1 MFYVIRLAFNKNG
14 EGVTKLPV
22 ISFISKERECR
33 HVQFL
38 EYKEVFDMYRD
49 EGYDL
54 KLLYDKQRKLP
65 FIVLDSVSAN
75 MVDATMLF
83 KFVNNGMASV
93 KGREGTPEYANTMT
107 KVCES
112 LYEKIK
118 DRLSLEEVK
127 SFVEASLDF
136 LKYWQGGS
144 YTKGLAFGPLD
155 VCSDFMTDTMEF
167 INSVNSET
175 TKVFTEI
182 TDAQNVTKFMEACT
196 DDVFIKLPKWTF
208 LKEDD
213 LDYHTLLPVHSE
225 ICKPY
230 SNPLWYTPQY
240 NSNSRWTNYKDIIMG
255 TEENSHNDIFPNEEL
270 YYHAI
275 IDWAKF
281 NMRQYFESEQY
292 DILDPQSKEYFET
305 LLEFLYSTGWGH
317 NPLVPVYSPDAKTDD
332 IDSDNG
338 NYVFAMATASVNGI
352 SILFD
357 FLEKASREVGWE
369 VYPQAIV
376 KLARWGKRK
385 CSSLIFNGYDKRF
398 NLNES
403 TIERNIGDIRDY
415 LFESRDLKCFIEL
428 GEFKD
433 ETYLKELGCFGLR
446 IPVGVIAI
454 ERYKHP
460 KKDLSYATQVYYPM
474 TDLINLIKEGIIS
487 TIKYENGKFI
497 LNLEGIDDQS
507 LDNPGAYVDLSL
519 VVNNQSNASNK
530 RDPFYRSEGLDD
542 ICFEFPTLPKDSIN
556 QLKIIY
562 YMSSNPDIDFD
573 GLLCKNKAEVIQA
586 VNEDACNVSPV
597 KIFQASIFNHMF
609 PVYSRASILFSKKEQ
624 TLLNVLDAFDTAMK
638 ESSFRDPGDFYTTGI
653 DKMPEKEEPAPKE
666 MTVFGEDKDSSEDLG
681 GNVVINKNEL
691 IEGIPGTDGFWKK
704 MVRKSKD
711 GTTVFC
717 GYLFISR
724 TGGFYVT
731 TSAPDGIE
739 AQIVSAE
746 SIARVLGSFF
756 MLRMCGNNTPA
767 KVKFTDENAMRLFT
781 SKIR

>member
-1 MFYVIRLAFNKNG
+1 MLYVIKLPFNKNG
-14 EGVTKLPV
+14 ESVAKFPV

-65 FIVLDSVSAN
+65 FIILDSMSQNV
-75 MVDATMLF
+75 VDATTIF
-83 KFVNNGMASV
+83 KFVSGNMASV
-93 KGREGTPEYANTMT
+93 KGKEGTPEYTATMT
-107 KVCES
+107 RVCES

-118 DRLSLEEVK
+118 DKLSLEEVK
-127 SFVEASLDF
+127 LFVEGSLDF
-136 LKYWQGGS
+136 IKYFQSGG
-144 YTKGLAFGPLD
+144 YNKGLAFGPLD
-155 VCSDFMTDTMEF
+155 VCSDFMVETMEF
-167 INSVNSET
+167 INNVNSET

-213 LDYHTLLPVHSE
+213 LDYHSLLPSYDEV
-225 ICKPY
+225 CKPY
-230 SNPLWYTPQY
+230 SNPLWFTPQY

-255 TEENSHNDIFPNEEL
+255 TEDNSYNDIFPNEEL

-275 IDWAKF
+275 VDWAKF

-332 IDSDNG
+332 TESDDG

-357 FLEKASREVGWE
+357 FLEKAAREVGWE

-415 LFESRDLKCFIEL
+415 VFDSRDLLCIIDLE
-428 GEFKD
+428 EFKD
-433 ETYLKELGCFGLR
+433 ETYLKELGCYGLR
-446 IPVGVIAI
+446 MPVGAIAV
-454 ERYKHP
+454 EKYKHP
-460 KKDLSYATQVYYPM
+460 KKDLSYSTKVYYPM
-474 TDLINLIKEGIIS
+474 TDLINLIKDDVIS
-487 TIKYENGKFI
+487 TIKYEDGKFALH
-497 LNLEGIDDQS
+497 LNGVQDQNLADIPNIDLTSIVSKQ
-507 LDNPGAYVDLSL
+507 A
-519 VVNNQSNASNK
+519 NASDK

-542 ICFEFPTLPKDSIN
+542 ICFEFPALPKDTIN
-556 QLKIIY
+556 QLRIINF
-562 YMSSNPDIDFD
+562 MSSNPDIDFD
-573 GLLCKNKAEVIQA
+573 GLLCKNKAEAIKLVS
-586 VNEDACNVSPV
+586 EDACNVSPI
-597 KIFQASIFNHMF
+597 KIFQASIFNNLF
-609 PVYSRASILFSKKEQ
+609 PVYARASIILSKKEQ
-624 TLLNVLDAFDTAMK
+624 TLLNVLEAFNTAMN
-638 ESSFRDPGDFYTTGI
+638 ELSFKDPGDFYTTGI
-653 DKMPEKEEPAPKE
+653 DKMPEKEQPVAKE
-666 MTVFGEDKDSSEDLG
+666 MAAFNDNKDSLDDLG

-691 IEGIPGTDGFWKK
+691 IESIPGTDGFWKRLIK
-704 MVRKSKD
+704 KYKD
-711 GTTVFC
+711 GTEVFC

-724 TGGFYVT
+724 TGSFYVT
-731 TSAPDGIE
+731 TSAPDGSE
-739 AQIVSAE
+739 PQAVSAD

-756 MLRMCGNNTPA
+756 MMRMCGSNTPA
-767 KVKFTDENAMRLFT
+767 KVKFTDENAMKLFT